1 MNRKLF
7 FAICCFAILACIAVG
22 LGGATDVSTVN
33 ADVVKGINSSS
44 LLMDYR
50 LGRLSHSRAE
60 CVSKASDSKHGKN
73 MTLLRTYESVASG
86 KVSLEDDVTVSQRAA
101 DMGGSQ
107 AFLDAGSVHKL
118 KNLIKTIIVASAND
132 SCVAVAEHISGS
144 VENFVDSMNKRAG
157 ELGLKDTN
165 FVNCTGLPATNQYS
179 CAKDVAVMMRT
190 LISTESNYFEYSKIW
205 MEDFVH
211 PGGRVTGLTNTNK
224 LIRFYQGCD
233 GGKTGYTNEAKH
245 CLCATAKRG
254 DTRLIAVVVG
264 APDSKTRFKETSDLL
279 NYGFGNYESKVM
291 LSRDGL
297 EDMQIKSG
305 VKETLK
311 IAPAEQLALFGK
323 KGETNGELVVELDSV
338 KAPVKVGDAVG
349 RALIVAPDGTVLA
362 KTDIVALEDIEN
374 QSYFDTVRDILRQ
387 W

>member
-1 MNRKLF
+1 MNKKIF
-7 FAICCFAILACIAVG
+7 ITVCCFAILACVVVG
-22 LGGATDVSTVN
+22 LGGGSDVGTVS

-44 LLMDYR
+44 LLMDF
-50 LGRLSHSRAE
+50 
-60 CVSKASDSKHGKN
+60 ASGTVIHELNASQRRPIASMVKI
-73 MTLLRTYESVASG
+73 MTLLRTYESIASG
-86 KVSLEDDVTVSQRAA
+86 KASLEDDVTISQRAA

-179 CAKDVAVMMRT
+179 CARDVATMMRT

-254 DTRLIAVVVG
+254 ETRLIAVVVG
-264 APDSKTRFKETSDLL
+264 APDSQTRFKEVSDLL

-291 LSRDGL
+291 LAKDGL
-297 EDMQIKSG
+297 EEIQIKSG
-305 VKETLK
+305 VKEALK

-323 KGETNGELVVELDSV
+323 KGETKGELVIDLHDV
-338 KAPVKVGDAVG
+338 KAPVKKGDAVG
-349 RALIVAPDGTVLA
+349 YALIVAPDGSVLA
-362 KTDIVALEDIEN
+362 KTDIVALEDIEK
-374 QSYFDTVRDILRQ
+374 QSFFDTVRDILGQ

>member
-1 MNRKLF
+1 MNKKIF
-7 FAICCFAILACIAVG
+7 ITVCCFAILACVVVG
-22 LGGATDVSTVN
+22 LGGGSDVGTVS

-44 LLMDYR
+44 LLMDF
-50 LGRLSHSRAE
+50 
-60 CVSKASDSKHGKN
+60 ASGTVIHELNASQRRPIASMVKI
-73 MTLLRTYESVASG
+73 MTLLRAYESIASG
-86 KVSLEDDVTVSQRAA
+86 KASLEDDVTISQRAA

-179 CAKDVAVMMRT
+179 CARDVATMMRT

-211 PGGRVTGLTNTNK
+211 PGGRVTGLTNTNR

-254 DTRLIAVVVG
+254 ETRLIAVVVG
-264 APDSKTRFKETSDLL
+264 APDSQTRFKEVSDLL

-291 LSRDGL
+291 LAKDGL
-297 EDMQIKSG
+297 EEIQIKSG
-305 VKETLK
+305 VKEALK

-323 KGETNGELVVELDSV
+323 KGETKGELVIDLHDV
-338 KAPVKVGDAVG
+338 KAPVKKGDAVG
-349 RALIVAPDGTVLA
+349 YALIVAPDGSVLA
-362 KTDIVALEDIEN
+362 KTDIVALEDIEK
-374 QSYFDTVRDILRQ
+374 QSFFDTVRDILGQ

>member
-1 MNRKLF
+1 MNKK
-7 FAICCFAILACIAVG
+7 ISITVCCFAILACVVVG
-22 LGGATDVSTVN
+22 LGGGSDVGTVS

-44 LLMDYR
+44 LLMDF
-50 LGRLSHSRAE
+50 
-60 CVSKASDSKHGKN
+60 ASGTVIHELNASQRRPIASMVKI
-73 MTLLRTYESVASG
+73 MTLLRTYESIASG
-86 KVSLEDDVTVSQRAA
+86 KASLEDDVTISQRAA

-179 CAKDVAVMMRT
+179 CARDVATMMRT

-211 PGGRVTGLTNTNK
+211 PGGRVTGLTNTNR

-254 DTRLIAVVVG
+254 ETRLIAVVVG
-264 APDSKTRFKETSDLL
+264 APDSQTRFKEVSDLL
-279 NYGFGNYESKVM
+279 NYGFGNYESKIM
-291 LSRDGL
+291 LAKDGL
-297 EDMQIKSG
+297 EEIQIKSG
-305 VKETLK
+305 VKEALK

-323 KGETNGELVVELDSV
+323 KGETKGELVIDLHDV
-338 KAPVKVGDAVG
+338 KAPVKKGDAVG
-349 RALIVAPDGTVLA
+349 YALIVAPDGSVLA
-362 KTDIVALEDIEN
+362 KTDIVALEDIEK
-374 QSYFDTVRDILRQ
+374 QSFFDTVRDILGQ

>member
-44 LLMDYR
+44 LLMDY
-50 LGRLSHSRAE
+50 
-60 CVSKASDSKHGKN
+60 ASGSVIHELNASQRRPIASMVKI

-362 KTDIVALEDIEN
+362 KTDIVSLEDIEN

>member
-1 MNRKLF
+1 MNKKIF
-7 FAICCFAILACIAVG
+7 ITVCCFAILACVVVG
-22 LGGATDVSTVN
+22 LSGGSDFGTVS

-44 LLMDYR
+44 LLMDF
-50 LGRLSHSRAE
+50 
-60 CVSKASDSKHGKN
+60 ASGTVIHELNASQRRPIASMVKI
-73 MTLLRTYESVASG
+73 MTLLRTYESIASG
-86 KVSLEDDVTVSQRAA
+86 KASLEDDVTISQRAA

-179 CAKDVAVMMRT
+179 CARDVATMMRT

-254 DTRLIAVVVG
+254 ETRLIAVVVG
-264 APDSKTRFKETSDLL
+264 APDSQTRFKEVSDLL

-291 LSRDGL
+291 LAKDGL
-297 EDMQIKSG
+297 EEIQIRSG
-305 VKETLK
+305 VKEALK

-323 KGETNGELVVELDSV
+323 KGETKGELVIDLHDV
-338 KAPVKVGDAVG
+338 KAPVKKGDAVG
-349 RALIVAPDGTVLA
+349 YALIVAPDGSVLA
-362 KTDIVALEDIEN
+362 KTDIIALEDIEK
-374 QSYFDTVRDILRQ
+374 QSFFDTVRDILRQ

>member
-1 MNRKLF
+1 MNKKIF
-7 FAICCFAILACIAVG
+7 ITVCCFAILACVVVG
-22 LGGATDVSTVN
+22 LGGGSDVGTVS

-44 LLMDYR
+44 LLMDF
-50 LGRLSHSRAE
+50 
-60 CVSKASDSKHGKN
+60 ASGTVIHELNASQRRPIASMVKI
-73 MTLLRTYESVASG
+73 MTLLRTYESIASG
-86 KVSLEDDVTVSQRAA
+86 KASLEDDVTISQRAA

-179 CAKDVAVMMRT
+179 CAGDVATMMRT

-211 PGGRVTGLTNTNK
+211 PGGRVTGLTNTNR

-254 DTRLIAVVVG
+254 ETRLIAVVVG
-264 APDSKTRFKETSDLL
+264 APDSQTRFKEVSDLL
-279 NYGFGNYESKVM
+279 NYGFGNYESKFM
-291 LSRDGL
+291 LAKDGL
-297 EDMQIKSG
+297 EEIQIKSG
-305 VKETLK
+305 VKEALK

-323 KGETNGELVVELDSV
+323 KGETKGELVIDLHDV
-338 KAPVKVGDAVG
+338 KAPVKKGDAVG
-349 RALIVAPDGTVLA
+349 YALIVAPDGSVLA
-362 KTDIVALEDIEN
+362 KTDIVALEDIEK
-374 QSYFDTVRDILRQ
+374 QSFFDTVRDILGQ

>member
-1 MNRKLF
+1 MNKKIF
-7 FAICCFAILACIAVG
+7 ITVCCFAILACVVVG
-22 LGGATDVSTVN
+22 LGGGSDVGTVS

-44 LLMDYR
+44 LLMDF
-50 LGRLSHSRAE
+50 
-60 CVSKASDSKHGKN
+60 ASGTVIHELNASQRRPIASMVKI
-73 MTLLRTYESVASG
+73 MTLLRTYESIASG
-86 KVSLEDDVTVSQRAA
+86 KASLEDDVTISQRAA

-179 CAKDVAVMMRT
+179 CARDVATMMRT

-211 PGGRVTGLTNTNK
+211 PGGRVTGLTNTNR

-254 DTRLIAVVVG
+254 ETRLIAVVVG
-264 APDSKTRFKETSDLL
+264 APDSQTRFKEVSDLL

-291 LSRDGL
+291 LAKDGL
-297 EDMQIKSG
+297 EEIQIRSG
-305 VKETLK
+305 VKEALK

-323 KGETNGELVVELDSV
+323 KGETKGELVIDLQDV
-338 KAPVKVGDAVG
+338 KAPVKKGDAVG
-349 RALIVAPDGTVLA
+349 YALIVAPDGSVLA
-362 KTDIVALEDIEN
+362 KTDIVALEDIEK
-374 QSYFDTVRDILRQ
+374 QSFFDTVRDILGQ

>member
-1 MNRKLF
+1 MNKKIF
-7 FAICCFAILACIAVG
+7 ITVCCFAILACVVVG
-22 LGGATDVSTVN
+22 LGGGRDVGTVS

-44 LLMDYR
+44 LLMDF
-50 LGRLSHSRAE
+50 
-60 CVSKASDSKHGKN
+60 ASGTVIHELNASQRRPIASMVKI
-73 MTLLRTYESVASG
+73 MTLLRTYESIASG
-86 KVSLEDDVTVSQRAA
+86 KASLEDDVTISQRAA

-179 CAKDVAVMMRT
+179 CARDVATMMRT

-211 PGGRVTGLTNTNK
+211 PGGRVTGLTNTNR

-254 DTRLIAVVVG
+254 ETRLIAVVVG
-264 APDSKTRFKETSDLL
+264 APDSQTRFKEVSDLL

-291 LSRDGL
+291 LAKDGL
-297 EDMQIKSG
+297 EEIQIKSG
-305 VKETLK
+305 VKEALK

-323 KGETNGELVVELDSV
+323 KGETKGELVIDLHDV
-338 KAPVKVGDAVG
+338 KAPVKKGDAVG
-349 RALIVAPDGTVLA
+349 YALIVAPDGSVLA
-362 KTDIVALEDIEN
+362 KTDIVALEDIEK
-374 QSYFDTVRDILRQ
+374 QSFFDTVRDILGQ

>member
-1 MNRKLF
+1 MNKKIF
-7 FAICCFAILACIAVG
+7 ITVCCFAILACVVVG
-22 LGGATDVSTVN
+22 LGGGSDVGTVS

-44 LLMDYR
+44 LLMDF
-50 LGRLSHSRAE
+50 
-60 CVSKASDSKHGKN
+60 ASGTVIHELNASQRRPIASMVKI
-73 MTLLRTYESVASG
+73 MTLLRTYESIASG
-86 KVSLEDDVTVSQRAA
+86 KASLEDDVTISQRAA

-179 CAKDVAVMMRT
+179 CARDVATMMRT

-211 PGGRVTGLTNTNK
+211 PGGRVTGLTNTNR

-254 DTRLIAVVVG
+254 ETRLIAVVVG
-264 APDSKTRFKETSDLL
+264 APDSQTRFKEVSDLL

-291 LSRDGL
+291 LAKDGL
-297 EDMQIKSG
+297 EEIQIRSG
-305 VKETLK
+305 VKEALK

-323 KGETNGELVVELDSV
+323 KGETKGELVIDLHDV
-338 KAPVKVGDAVG
+338 KAPVKKGDAVG
-349 RALIVAPDGTVLA
+349 YALIVAPDGSVLA
-362 KTDIVALEDIEN
+362 NTDIVALEDIEK
-374 QSYFDTVRDILRQ
+374 QSFFDTVRDILGQ

>member
-1 MNRKLF
+1 MNKKIF
-7 FAICCFAILACIAVG
+7 ITVCCFAILACVVVG
-22 LGGATDVSTVN
+22 LGGGSDVGTVS

-44 LLMDYR
+44 LLMDF
-50 LGRLSHSRAE
+50 
-60 CVSKASDSKHGKN
+60 ASGTVIHELNAYQRRPIASMVKI
-73 MTLLRTYESVASG
+73 MTLLRAYESIASG
-86 KVSLEDDVTVSQRAA
+86 KASLEDDVTISQRAA

-179 CAKDVAVMMRT
+179 CARDVATMMRT

-211 PGGRVTGLTNTNK
+211 PGGRVTGLTNTNR

-254 DTRLIAVVVG
+254 ETRLIAVVVG
-264 APDSKTRFKETSDLL
+264 APDSQTRFKEVSDLL

-291 LSRDGL
+291 LAKDGL
-297 EDMQIKSG
+297 EEIQIKSG
-305 VKETLK
+305 VKEALK

-323 KGETNGELVVELDSV
+323 KGETKGELVIDLHDV
-338 KAPVKVGDAVG
+338 KAPVKKGDAVG
-349 RALIVAPDGTVLA
+349 YALIVAPDGSVLA
-362 KTDIVALEDIEN
+362 KTDIVALEDIEK
-374 QSYFDTVRDILRQ
+374 QSFFDTVRDILGQ

>member
-1 MNRKLF
+1 MNKKIF
-7 FAICCFAILACIAVG
+7 ISVCCFAILACVVVG
-22 LGGATDVSTVN
+22 LGGGSDVGTVS

-44 LLMDYR
+44 LLMDF
-50 LGRLSHSRAE
+50 
-60 CVSKASDSKHGKN
+60 ASGTVIHELNASQRRPIASMVKI
-73 MTLLRTYESVASG
+73 MTLLRTYESIASG
-86 KVSLEDDVTVSQRAA
+86 KASLEDDVTISQRAA

-179 CAKDVAVMMRT
+179 CARDVATMMRT

-211 PGGRVTGLTNTNK
+211 PGGRVTGLTNTNR

-254 DTRLIAVVVG
+254 ETRLIAVVVG
-264 APDSKTRFKETSDLL
+264 APDSQTRFKEVSDLL

-291 LSRDGL
+291 LAKDGL
-297 EDMQIKSG
+297 EEIQIRSG
-305 VKETLK
+305 VKEALK

-323 KGETNGELVVELDSV
+323 KGETKGELVIDLHDV
-338 KAPVKVGDAVG
+338 KAPVKKGDAVG
-349 RALIVAPDGTVLA
+349 YALIVAPDGSVLA
-362 KTDIVALEDIEN
+362 KTDIVALEDIEK
-374 QSYFDTVRDILRQ
+374 QSFFDTVRDILGQ

>member
-1 MNRKLF
+1 MNKKIF
-7 FAICCFAILACIAVG
+7 ITVCCFAILACVVVG
-22 LGGATDVSTVN
+22 LGGGSDVGTVS

-44 LLMDYR
+44 LLMDF
-50 LGRLSHSRAE
+50 
-60 CVSKASDSKHGKN
+60 ASGTVIHELNASQRRPIASMVKI
-73 MTLLRTYESVASG
+73 MTLLRTYESIASG
-86 KVSLEDDVTVSQRAA
+86 KASLEDDVTISQRAA

-165 FVNCTGLPATNQYS
+165 FVNCTGLPTTNQYS
-179 CAKDVAVMMRT
+179 CARDVATMMRT

-211 PGGRVTGLTNTNK
+211 PGGRVTGLTNTNR

-254 DTRLIAVVVG
+254 ETRLIAVVVG
-264 APDSKTRFKETSDLL
+264 APDSQTRFKEVSDLL

-291 LSRDGL
+291 LAKDGL
-297 EDMQIKSG
+297 EEIQIRSG
-305 VKETLK
+305 VKEALK

-323 KGETNGELVVELDSV
+323 KGETKGELVIDLHDV
-338 KAPVKVGDAVG
+338 KAPVKKGDAVG
-349 RALIVAPDGTVLA
+349 YALIVAPDGSVLA
-362 KTDIVALEDIEN
+362 KTDIVALEDIEK
-374 QSYFDTVRDILRQ
+374 QSFFDTVRDILRQ

>member
-1 MNRKLF
+1 MNKKIF
-7 FAICCFAILACIAVG
+7 ITVCCFAILACVVVG
-22 LGGATDVSTVN
+22 LGGGSDVGTVS

-44 LLMDYR
+44 LLMDF
-50 LGRLSHSRAE
+50 
-60 CVSKASDSKHGKN
+60 ASGTVIHELNASQRRPIASMVKI
-73 MTLLRTYESVASG
+73 MTLLRTYESIASG
-86 KVSLEDDVTVSQRAA
+86 KASLEDDVTISQRAA

-179 CAKDVAVMMRT
+179 CAGDVATMMRT

-211 PGGRVTGLTNTNK
+211 PGGRVTGLTNTNR

-254 DTRLIAVVVG
+254 ETRLIAVVVG
-264 APDSKTRFKETSDLL
+264 APDSQTRFKEVSDLL

-291 LSRDGL
+291 LAKDGL
-297 EDMQIKSG
+297 EEIQIKSG
-305 VKETLK
+305 VKEALK

-323 KGETNGELVVELDSV
+323 KGETKGELVIDLHDV
-338 KAPVKVGDAVG
+338 KAPVKKGDAVG
-349 RALIVAPDGTVLA
+349 YALIVAPDGSVLA
-362 KTDIVALEDIEN
+362 KTDIVALEDIEK
-374 QSYFDTVRDILRQ
+374 QSFFDTVRDILGQ

>member
-1 MNRKLF
+1 MNKKIF
-7 FAICCFAILACIAVG
+7 ITVCCFAILACVVVG
-22 LGGATDVSTVN
+22 LGGGSDVGTVS

-44 LLMDYR
+44 LLMDF
-50 LGRLSHSRAE
+50 
-60 CVSKASDSKHGKN
+60 ASGTVIHELNASQRRPIASMVKI
-73 MTLLRTYESVASG
+73 MTLLRTYESIASG
-86 KVSLEDDVTVSQRAA
+86 KASLEDDVTISQRAA

-179 CAKDVAVMMRT
+179 CARDVATMMRT

-211 PGGRVTGLTNTNK
+211 PGGRVTGLTNTNR

-254 DTRLIAVVVG
+254 ETRLIAVVVG
-264 APDSKTRFKETSDLL
+264 APDSQTRFKEVSDLL

-291 LSRDGL
+291 LAKDGL
-297 EDMQIKSG
+297 EEIQIRSG
-305 VKETLK
+305 VKEALK

-323 KGETNGELVVELDSV
+323 KGETKGELVIDLHDV
-338 KAPVKVGDAVG
+338 KAPVKKGDAVG
-349 RALIVAPDGTVLA
+349 YALIVAPDGSVLA
-362 KTDIVALEDIEN
+362 KTDIVALEDIEK
-374 QSYFDTVRDILRQ
+374 QSFFDTVRDILRQ

>member
-22 LGGATDVSTVN
+22 LGATDVSTVN

-44 LLMDYR
+44 LLMDY
-50 LGRLSHSRAE
+50 
-60 CVSKASDSKHGKN
+60 ASGSVIHELNASQRRPIASMVKI

>member
-1 MNRKLF
+1 MNKKIF
-7 FAICCFAILACIAVG
+7 ITVCCFAILACVVVG
-22 LGGATDVSTVN
+22 LGGGSDVGTVS

-44 LLMDYR
+44 LLMDF
-50 LGRLSHSRAE
+50 
-60 CVSKASDSKHGKN
+60 ASGTVIHELNASQRRPIASMVKI
-73 MTLLRTYESVASG
+73 MTLLRTYESIASG
-86 KVSLEDDVTVSQRAA
+86 KASLEDDVTISQRAA

-179 CAKDVAVMMRT
+179 CARDVATMMRT

-211 PGGRVTGLTNTNK
+211 PGGRVTGLTNTNR

-254 DTRLIAVVVG
+254 ETRLIAVVVG
-264 APDSKTRFKETSDLL
+264 APDSQTRFKEVSDLL
-279 NYGFGNYESKVM
+279 NYGFGNYESKV
-291 LSRDGL
+291 LLAKDGL
-297 EDMQIKSG
+297 EEIQIKSG
-305 VKETLK
+305 VKEALK

-323 KGETNGELVVELDSV
+323 KGETKGELVIDLHDV
-338 KAPVKVGDAVG
+338 KAPVKKGDAVG
-349 RALIVAPDGTVLA
+349 YALIVAPDGSVLA
-362 KTDIVALEDIEN
+362 KTDIVALEDIEK
-374 QSYFDTVRDILRQ
+374 QSFFDTVRDILGQ

>member
-1 MNRKLF
+1 MNKKIF
-7 FAICCFAILACIAVG
+7 ITVCCFAILACVVVG
-22 LGGATDVSTVN
+22 LGGGSDVGTVS

-44 LLMDYR
+44 LLMDF
-50 LGRLSHSRAE
+50 
-60 CVSKASDSKHGKN
+60 ASGTVIHELNASQRRPIASMVKI
-73 MTLLRTYESVASG
+73 MTLLRAYESIASG
-86 KVSLEDDVTVSQRAA
+86 KASLEDDVTISQRAA

-179 CAKDVAVMMRT
+179 CARDVATMMRT

-211 PGGRVTGLTNTNK
+211 PGGRVTGLTNTNR

-254 DTRLIAVVVG
+254 ETRLIAVVVG
-264 APDSKTRFKETSDLL
+264 APDSQTRFKEVSDLL
-279 NYGFGNYESKVM
+279 NYGFGNYESKV
-291 LSRDGL
+291 LLAKDGL
-297 EDMQIKSG
+297 EEIQIKSG
-305 VKETLK
+305 VKEALK

-323 KGETNGELVVELDSV
+323 KGETKGELVIDLHDV
-338 KAPVKVGDAVG
+338 KAPVKKGDAVG
-349 RALIVAPDGTVLA
+349 YALIVAPDGSVLA
-362 KTDIVALEDIEN
+362 KTDIVALEDIEK
-374 QSYFDTVRDILRQ
+374 QSFFDTVRDILGQ

>member
-1 MNRKLF
+1 MNKKIF
-7 FAICCFAILACIAVG
+7 ITVCCFAILACVVVG
-22 LGGATDVSTVN
+22 LGGGSDVGTVS

-44 LLMDYR
+44 LLMDF
-50 LGRLSHSRAE
+50 
-60 CVSKASDSKHGKN
+60 ASGTVIHELNASQRRPIASMVKI
-73 MTLLRTYESVASG
+73 MSLLRTYESIASG
-86 KVSLEDDVTVSQRAA
+86 KASLEDDVTISQRAA

-179 CAKDVAVMMRT
+179 CARDVATMMRT

-211 PGGRVTGLTNTNK
+211 PGGRVTGLTNTNR

-254 DTRLIAVVVG
+254 ETRLIAVVVG
-264 APDSKTRFKETSDLL
+264 APDSQTRFKEVSDLL

-291 LSRDGL
+291 LAKDGL
-297 EDMQIKSG
+297 EEIQIKSG

-323 KGETNGELVVELDSV
+323 KGETKGELVIDLHDV
-338 KAPVKVGDAVG
+338 KAPVKKGDAVG
-349 RALIVAPDGTVLA
+349 YALIVAPDGSVLA
-362 KTDIVALEDIEN
+362 KTDIVALEDIEK
-374 QSYFDTVRDILRQ
+374 QSFFDTVRDILGQ

>member
-1 MNRKLF
+1 MNKKIF
-7 FAICCFAILACIAVG
+7 ITVCCFAILACVVVG
-22 LGGATDVSTVN
+22 LGGGSDVGTVS

-44 LLMDYR
+44 LLMDF
-50 LGRLSHSRAE
+50 
-60 CVSKASDSKHGKN
+60 ASGTVIHELNASQRRPIASMVKI
-73 MTLLRTYESVASG
+73 MTLLRTYESIASG
-86 KVSLEDDVTVSQRAA
+86 KASLEDDVTISQRAA

-179 CAKDVAVMMRT
+179 CARDVATMMRT

-211 PGGRVTGLTNTNK
+211 PGGRVTGLTNTNR

-254 DTRLIAVVVG
+254 ETRLIAVVVG
-264 APDSKTRFKETSDLL
+264 APDSQTRFKEVSDLL

-291 LSRDGL
+291 LAKDGL
-297 EDMQIKSG
+297 EEIQIKSG
-305 VKETLK
+305 VKEALK

-323 KGETNGELVVELDSV
+323 KGETKGELVIDLHDV
-338 KAPVKVGDAVG
+338 KAPVKKGDAVG
-349 RALIVAPDGTVLA
+349 YALIVAPDGSVLA
-362 KTDIVALEDIEN
+362 KTDIVALEDIEK
-374 QSYFDTVRDILRQ
+374 QSFFDTVRDILGQ

>member
-1 MNRKLF
+1 MNKKIF
-7 FAICCFAILACIAVG
+7 ITVCCFAILACVVVG
-22 LGGATDVSTVN
+22 LGGGSDVGTVS

-44 LLMDYR
+44 LLMDF
-50 LGRLSHSRAE
+50 
-60 CVSKASDSKHGKN
+60 ASGTVIHELNASQRRPIASMVKI
-73 MTLLRTYESVASG
+73 MTLLRTYESIASG
-86 KVSLEDDVTVSQRAA
+86 KASLEDDVTISQRAA

-165 FVNCTGLPATNQYS
+165 FVNCTGLPTTNQYS
-179 CAKDVAVMMRT
+179 CARDVATMMRT

-211 PGGRVTGLTNTNK
+211 PGGRVTGLTNTNR

-254 DTRLIAVVVG
+254 ETRLIAVVVG
-264 APDSKTRFKETSDLL
+264 APDSQTRFKEVSDLL

-291 LSRDGL
+291 LAKDGL
-297 EDMQIKSG
+297 EEIQIRSG
-305 VKETLK
+305 VKEALK

-323 KGETNGELVVELDSV
+323 KGETKGELVIDLHDV
-338 KAPVKVGDAVG
+338 KAPVKKGDAVG
-349 RALIVAPDGTVLA
+349 YALIVAPDGSVLA
-362 KTDIVALEDIEN
+362 KTDIVALEDIEK
-374 QSYFDTVRDILRQ
+374 QSFFDTVRDILGQ

>member
-1 MNRKLF
+1 MNKKIF
-7 FAICCFAILACIAVG
+7 ITVCCFAILACVVVG
-22 LGGATDVSTVN
+22 LSGGSDVGTVS

-44 LLMDYR
+44 MLMDF
-50 LGRLSHSRAE
+50 
-60 CVSKASDSKHGKN
+60 ASGTVIHELNASQRRPIASMVKI
-73 MTLLRTYESVASG
+73 MTLLRTYESIASG
-86 KVSLEDDVTVSQRAA
+86 KASLEDDVTISQRAA

-179 CAKDVAVMMRT
+179 CARDVATMMRT

-254 DTRLIAVVVG
+254 ETRLIAVVVG
-264 APDSKTRFKETSDLL
+264 APDSQTRFKEVSDLL

-291 LSRDGL
+291 LAKDGL
-297 EDMQIKSG
+297 EEIQIRSG
-305 VKETLK
+305 VKEALK

-323 KGETNGELVVELDSV
+323 KGETKGELVIDLHDV
-338 KAPVKVGDAVG
+338 KAPVKKGDAVG
-349 RALIVAPDGTVLA
+349 YALIVAPDGSVLA
-362 KTDIVALEDIEN
+362 KTDIVALEDIEK
-374 QSYFDTVRDILRQ
+374 QSFFDTVRDILRQ

>member
-1 MNRKLF
+1 MNKKIF
-7 FAICCFAILACIAVG
+7 ITVCCFAILACVVVG
-22 LGGATDVSTVN
+22 LGGGSDVGTVS

-44 LLMDYR
+44 LLMDF
-50 LGRLSHSRAE
+50 
-60 CVSKASDSKHGKN
+60 ASGTVIHELNASQRRPIASMVKI
-73 MTLLRTYESVASG
+73 MTLLRTYESIASG
-86 KVSLEDDVTVSQRAA
+86 KASLEDDVTISQRAA

-179 CAKDVAVMMRT
+179 CARDVATMMRT

-211 PGGRVTGLTNTNK
+211 PGGRVTGLTNTNR

-254 DTRLIAVVVG
+254 ETRLIAVVVG
-264 APDSKTRFKETSDLL
+264 APDSQTRFKEVSDLL

-291 LSRDGL
+291 LAKDGL
-297 EDMQIKSG
+297 EEIQIRSG
-305 VKETLK
+305 VKEALK

-323 KGETNGELVVELDSV
+323 KGETKGELVIDLHDV
-338 KAPVKVGDAVG
+338 KAPVKKGDAVG
-349 RALIVAPDGTVLA
+349 YALIVAPDGSVLA
-362 KTDIVALEDIEN
+362 KTDIVALEDIEK
-374 QSYFDTVRDILRQ
+374 QSFFDTVRDILGQ

>member
-1 MNRKLF
+1 MNKKIF
-7 FAICCFAILACIAVG
+7 ITVCCFAILACVVVG
-22 LGGATDVSTVN
+22 LGGGSDVGTVS

-44 LLMDYR
+44 LLMDF
-50 LGRLSHSRAE
+50 
-60 CVSKASDSKHGKN
+60 ASGTVIHELNASQRRPIASMVKI
-73 MTLLRTYESVASG
+73 MTLLRTYESIASG
-86 KVSLEDDVTVSQRAA
+86 KASLEDDVTISQRAA

-179 CAKDVAVMMRT
+179 CARDVATMMRT

-211 PGGRVTGLTNTNK
+211 PGGRVTGLTNTNR

-254 DTRLIAVVVG
+254 ETRLIAVVVG
-264 APDSKTRFKETSDLL
+264 APDSQTRFKEVSDLL

-291 LSRDGL
+291 LAKDGL
-297 EDMQIKSG
+297 EEIQIKSG

-323 KGETNGELVVELDSV
+323 KGETKGELVIDLHDV
-338 KAPVKVGDAVG
+338 KAPVKKGDAVG
-349 RALIVAPDGTVLA
+349 YALIVAPDGSVLA
-362 KTDIVALEDIEN
+362 KTDIVALEDIEK
-374 QSYFDTVRDILRQ
+374 QSFFDTVRDILGQ

>member
-1 MNRKLF
+1 MNKKIF
-7 FAICCFAILACIAVG
+7 ITVCCFAILACVVVG
-22 LGGATDVSTVN
+22 LGGGSDVGTVS

-44 LLMDYR
+44 LLMDF
-50 LGRLSHSRAE
+50 
-60 CVSKASDSKHGKN
+60 ASGTVIHELNAYQRRPIASMVKI
-73 MTLLRTYESVASG
+73 MTLLRAYESIASG
-86 KVSLEDDVTVSQRAA
+86 KASLEDDVTISQRAA

-179 CAKDVAVMMRT
+179 CARDVATMMRT

-254 DTRLIAVVVG
+254 ETRLIAVVVG
-264 APDSKTRFKETSDLL
+264 APDSQTRFKEVSDLL
-279 NYGFGNYESKVM
+279 NYGFGNYESKV
-291 LSRDGL
+291 LLAKDGL
-297 EDMQIKSG
+297 EEIQIKSG
-305 VKETLK
+305 VKEALK

-323 KGETNGELVVELDSV
+323 KGETKGELVIDLHDV
-338 KAPVKVGDAVG
+338 KAPVKKGDAVG
-349 RALIVAPDGTVLA
+349 YALIVAPDGSVLA
-362 KTDIVALEDIEN
+362 KTDIVALEDIEK
-374 QSYFDTVRDILRQ
+374 QSFFDTVRVILGQ

>member
-1 MNRKLF
+1 MNKKIF
-7 FAICCFAILACIAVG
+7 ITFCCFAILACVVVG
-22 LGGATDVSTVN
+22 LGGGSDVGTVS

-44 LLMDYR
+44 LLMDF
-50 LGRLSHSRAE
+50 
-60 CVSKASDSKHGKN
+60 ASGTVIHELNASQRRPIASMVKI
-73 MTLLRTYESVASG
+73 MTLLRTYESIASG
-86 KVSLEDDVTVSQRAA
+86 KASLEDDVTISQRAA

-179 CAKDVAVMMRT
+179 CARDVATMMRT

-211 PGGRVTGLTNTNK
+211 PGGRVTGLTNTNR

-254 DTRLIAVVVG
+254 ETRLIAVVVG
-264 APDSKTRFKETSDLL
+264 APDSQTRFKEVSNLL

-291 LSRDGL
+291 LAKDGL
-297 EDMQIKSG
+297 EEIQIRSG
-305 VKETLK
+305 VKEALK

-323 KGETNGELVVELDSV
+323 KGETKGELVIDLHDV
-338 KAPVKVGDAVG
+338 KAPVKKGDAVG
-349 RALIVAPDGTVLA
+349 YALIVAPDGSVLA
-362 KTDIVALEDIEN
+362 KTDIVALEDIEK
-374 QSYFDTVRDILRQ
+374 QSFFDTVRDILGQ

>member
-1 MNRKLF
+1 MNKKIF
-7 FAICCFAILACIAVG
+7 ITVCCFAILACVVVG
-22 LGGATDVSTVN
+22 LSGGSDVGTVS

-44 LLMDYR
+44 LLMDF
-50 LGRLSHSRAE
+50 
-60 CVSKASDSKHGKN
+60 ASGTVIHELNASQRRPIASMVKI
-73 MTLLRTYESVASG
+73 MTLLRTYESIASG
-86 KVSLEDDVTVSQRAA
+86 KASLEDDVTISQRAA

-179 CAKDVAVMMRT
+179 CARDVATMMRT

-254 DTRLIAVVVG
+254 ETRLIAVVVG
-264 APDSKTRFKETSDLL
+264 APDSQTRFKEVSDLL

-291 LSRDGL
+291 LAKDGL
-297 EDMQIKSG
+297 EEIQIRSG
-305 VKETLK
+305 VKEALK

-323 KGETNGELVVELDSV
+323 KGETKGELVIDIHDV
-338 KAPVKVGDAVG
+338 KAPVKKGDAVG
-349 RALIVAPDGTVLA
+349 YALIVAPDGSVLA
-362 KTDIVALEDIEN
+362 KTDIIALEDIEK
-374 QSYFDTVRDILRQ
+374 QSFFDTVRDILRQ

>member
-1 MNRKLF
+1 M
-7 FAICCFAILACIAVG
+7 
-22 LGGATDVSTVN
+22 
-33 ADVVKGINSSS
+33 VKI
-44 LLMDYR
+44 
-50 LGRLSHSRAE
+50 
-60 CVSKASDSKHGKN
+60 

>member
-7 FAICCFAILACIAVG
+7 FAICCFAILACLAVG

-44 LLMDYR
+44 LLMDY
-50 LGRLSHSRAE
+50 
-60 CVSKASDSKHGKN
+60 ASGSVIHELNASQRRPIASMVKI

-224 LIRFYQGCD
+224 LIRFYQGGD

-338 KAPVKVGDAVG
+338 KAPVKAGDAVG

>member
-1 MNRKLF
+1 MNKKIF
-7 FAICCFAILACIAVG
+7 ITVCCFAILACVVVG
-22 LGGATDVSTVN
+22 LGGGSDVGTVS

-44 LLMDYR
+44 LLMDF
-50 LGRLSHSRAE
+50 
-60 CVSKASDSKHGKN
+60 ASGTVIHELNAYQRRPIASMVKI
-73 MTLLRTYESVASG
+73 MTLLRAYESIASG
-86 KVSLEDDVTVSQRAA
+86 KASLEDDVTISQRAA

-179 CAKDVAVMMRT
+179 CARDVATMMRT

-211 PGGRVTGLTNTNK
+211 PGGRVTGLTNTNR

-254 DTRLIAVVVG
+254 ETRLIAVVVG
-264 APDSKTRFKETSDLL
+264 APDSQTRFKEVSDLL

-291 LSRDGL
+291 LAKDGL
-297 EDMQIKSG
+297 EEIQIKSG
-305 VKETLK
+305 VKEALK

-323 KGETNGELVVELDSV
+323 KGETKGELVIDLHDV
-338 KAPVKVGDAVG
+338 KAPVKKGDAVG
-349 RALIVAPDGTVLA
+349 YALIVAPDGSVHA
-362 KTDIVALEDIEN
+362 KTDIVALEDIEK
-374 QSYFDTVRDILRQ
+374 QSFFDTVRDILGQ

>member
-1 MNRKLF
+1 MNKKIF
-7 FAICCFAILACIAVG
+7 ITVCCFAILACVVVG
-22 LGGATDVSTVN
+22 LGGGSDVGTVS

-44 LLMDYR
+44 LLMDF
-50 LGRLSHSRAE
+50 
-60 CVSKASDSKHGKN
+60 ASGTVIHELNASQRRPIASMVKI
-73 MTLLRTYESVASG
+73 MTLLRTYESIASG
-86 KVSLEDDVTVSQRAA
+86 KASLEDDVTISQRAA

-179 CAKDVAVMMRT
+179 CARDVATMMRT

-211 PGGRVTGLTNTNK
+211 PGGRVTGLTNTNR

-254 DTRLIAVVVG
+254 ETRLIAVVVG
-264 APDSKTRFKETSDLL
+264 APDSQTRFKEVSDLL

-291 LSRDGL
+291 LAKDGL
-297 EDMQIKSG
+297 EEIQIRSG
-305 VKETLK
+305 VKEALK

-323 KGETNGELVVELDSV
+323 KGETKGELVIDIHDV
-338 KAPVKVGDAVG
+338 KAPVKKGDAVG
-349 RALIVAPDGTVLA
+349 YALIVAPDGSVLA
-362 KTDIVALEDIEN
+362 KTDIIALEDIEK
-374 QSYFDTVRDILRQ
+374 QSFFDTVRDILRQ

>member
-1 MNRKLF
+1 M
-7 FAICCFAILACIAVG
+7 
-22 LGGATDVSTVN
+22 
-33 ADVVKGINSSS
+33 
-44 LLMDYR
+44 
-50 LGRLSHSRAE
+50 
-60 CVSKASDSKHGKN
+60 
-73 MTLLRTYESVASG
+73 
-86 KVSLEDDVTVSQRAA
+86 
-101 DMGGSQ
+101 
-107 AFLDAGSVHKL
+107 
-118 KNLIKTIIVASAND
+118 
-132 SCVAVAEHISGS
+132 
-144 VENFVDSMNKRAG
+144 
-157 ELGLKDTN
+157 
-165 FVNCTGLPATNQYS
+165 PATNQYS

>member
-1 MNRKLF
+1 MNKKIF
-7 FAICCFAILACIAVG
+7 ITVCCFAILACVVVG
-22 LGGATDVSTVN
+22 LGGGSDVGTVS

-44 LLMDYR
+44 LLMDF
-50 LGRLSHSRAE
+50 
-60 CVSKASDSKHGKN
+60 ASGTVIHELNASQRRPIASMVKI
-73 MTLLRTYESVASG
+73 MTLLRTYESIASG
-86 KVSLEDDVTVSQRAA
+86 KASLEDDVTISQRAA

-179 CAKDVAVMMRT
+179 CARDVATMMRT

-211 PGGRVTGLTNTNK
+211 PGGRVTGLTR

-254 DTRLIAVVVG
+254 ETRLIAVVVG
-264 APDSKTRFKETSDLL
+264 APDSQTRFKEVSDLL

-291 LSRDGL
+291 LAKDGL
-297 EDMQIKSG
+297 EEIQIRSG
-305 VKETLK
+305 VKEALK

-323 KGETNGELVVELDSV
+323 KGETKGELVIDLHDV
-338 KAPVKVGDAVG
+338 KAPVKKGDAVG
-349 RALIVAPDGTVLA
+349 YALIVAPDGSVLA
-362 KTDIVALEDIEN
+362 KTDIVALEDIEK
-374 QSYFDTVRDILRQ
+374 QSFFDTVRDILGQ